1 MKRNGSTRERSRTKS
16 PTRLL
21 VVDDHYLS
29 RAGIHKMLAS
39 EPDLEVVAEASDG
52 TEALALCRKLA
63 PDVVL
68 MDVRMPEM
76 DGVAATRAIKSEYP
90 SICVIMVTMYVDPD
104 YLLDALKA
112 GAAGYVL
119 KDATRPEL
127 IAAIRMAI
135 EGESPLDR
143 DLATKLLLRLARDT
157 DDREARPRPAKGR
170 AAPLPDSLTARE
182 VEVLRLLARGQ
193 TNRRI
198 AEQLTLSSGTVKN
211 HVHNIISKLGV
222 SDRTQ
227 AAVRAVQTGLLASE

>member
-16 PTRLL
+16 PARLL
-21 VVDDHYLS
+21 VVDDHYLA
-29 RAGIHKMLAS
+29 RAGLQKMLAG

-63 PDVVL
+63 PDLVL

-76 DGVAATRAIKSEYP
+76 DGIAATRAIKSEYP
-90 SICVIMVTMYVDPD
+90 NICVIMVTMYVDPD
-104 YLLDALKA
+104 YLFDAIKA

-127 IAAIRMAI
+127 IAEIRKAI
-135 EGESPLDR
+135 EGESPLNR
-143 DLATKLLLRLARDT
+143 DLATKLLLRLAGDT
-157 DDREARPRPAKGR
+157 DDQEARSRPAKGR
-170 AAPLPDSLTARE
+170 GAPLPDSLTARE
-182 VEVLRLLARGQ
+182 VEVLRHLARGQ
-193 TNRRI
+193 TNRKI

-211 HVHNIISKLGV
+211 HVQHIISKLGV

-227 AAVRAVQTGLLASE
+227 AAVRAVQSGLLASE